1 MAKKSEQTQM
11 NLYYMGEGQAN
22 NNEIDEKTKQKKAKE
37 REKRIK
43 ERNKKDDFDLETETV
58 IQMTN
63 KNNLKK
69 EQQKRKDFTRQERK
83 RQKKIK
89 RIKFFFKLILFI
101 GLIAGGIVFAL
112 TSPIFNIKEIRVLEN
127 SQITTETIISISKL
141 KKEENIFRFWKE
153 NVITNIKENTYIES
167 VKVKRK
173 VPNIIEITVK
183 ERIPTYSVEFMGKY
197 VYINTQGYLLEISED
212 SRQLP
217 IILGRKT
224 EEEKIVPGNRLNN
237 EDLIKIEDI
246 IKIMNS
252 AKENNLDKKV
262 TTIDISNKDE
272 YIIYLEEEKKTV
284 YLGDNKNLSNKMLYV
299 LSILEQEIGKEGYI
313 YVNGDLNN
321 KFQPYFREK
330 V

>member
-141 KKEENIFRFWKE
+141 FSLALIIIFIISSIF
-153 NVITNIKENTYIES
+153 IKSSLFNLLPGTIFSSS
-167 VKVKRK
+167 VFL
-173 VPNIIEITVK
+173 PNII
-183 ERIPTYSVEFMGKY
+183 G
-197 VYINTQGYLLEISED
+197 NCLLSSE
-212 SRQLP
+212 
-217 IILGRKT
+217 
-224 EEEKIVPGNRLNN
+224 
-237 EDLIKIEDI
+237 
-246 IKIMNS
+246 
-252 AKENNLDKKV
+252 
-262 TTIDISNKDE
+262 ISNK
-272 YIIYLEEEKKTV
+272 YPCVFMYTYFPINST
-284 YLGDNKNLSNKMLYV
+284 LYV
-299 LSILEQEIGKEGYI
+299 GILSLTVISIVFGTFLFTFT
-313 YVNGDLNN
+313 LSM
-321 KFQPYFREK
+321 
-330 V
+330 